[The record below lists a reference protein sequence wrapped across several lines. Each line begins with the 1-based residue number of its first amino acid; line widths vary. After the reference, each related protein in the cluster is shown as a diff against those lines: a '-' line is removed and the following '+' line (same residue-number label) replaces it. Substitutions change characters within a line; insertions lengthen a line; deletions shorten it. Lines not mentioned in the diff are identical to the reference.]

1 MVVSY
6 KIKQTK
12 DNGVA
17 RQMKSVTVT
26 KSSPTK
32 PSSTVVAEEF
42 PTPQVVGYSCV
53 RHIEGMNAGLNLVMA

>member
-1 MVVSY
+1 MVVRC

-12 DNGVA
+12 ENGVA

-26 KSSPTK
+26 NSSPTK

-42 PTPQVVGYSCV
+42 PTLHVVGYSCV
-53 RHIEGMNAGLNLVMA
+53 RHIAGMNKGLNLVVA